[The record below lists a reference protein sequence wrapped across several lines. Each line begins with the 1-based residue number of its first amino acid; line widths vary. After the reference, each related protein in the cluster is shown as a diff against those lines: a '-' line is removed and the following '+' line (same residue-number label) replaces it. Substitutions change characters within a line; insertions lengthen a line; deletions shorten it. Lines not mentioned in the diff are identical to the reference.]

1 VGICGQGRSR
11 DRSACAHCGREGG
24 RRGGF
29 WGERTFSSVSVTSE
43 LSLRQCLYLHFR
55 QHMLESVPE
64 ILLFGRRVPVEGVLL
79 PVGHRQQRPPRSAQ
93 LPPRL
98 SAVAPVGVCNVL
110 DTRVAVA
117 FSSASSELRALTQAL
132 PPSFREALAGMGAAV
147 ATALFVGARS
157 RTHPRLSNR
166 PPRTAPPPP
175 SSPLP
180 TGTAASGSRG
190 SAAAAAAAA
199 AAARAVA
206 RPAGA
211 AAAAQA
217 GAT

>member
-1 VGICGQGRSR
+1 MALAALSGDEQCII
-11 DRSACAHCGREGG
+11 
-24 RRGGF
+24 
-29 WGERTFSSVSVTSE
+29 FS
-43 LSLRQCLYLHFR
+43 
-55 QHMLESVPE
+55 
-64 ILLFGRRVPVEGVLL
+64 
-79 PVGHRQQRPPRSAQ
+79 Q
-93 LPPRL
+93 L
-98 SAVAPVGVCNVL
+98 CNVL

-117 FSSASSELRALTQAL
+117 FGSSSSELRALTQAL
-132 PPSFREALAGMGAAV
+132 TPSFREALAGMGAAV

-180 TGTAASGSRG
+180 TGTTASGSRG

-199 AAARAVA
+199 TEPRAVA

-211 AAAAQA
+211 AAAALA
-217 GAT
+217 GAACAERHYSLDQWRTGFYAVAAEHAWTAD

>member
-1 VGICGQGRSR
+1 MALAALSDDEQCII
-11 DRSACAHCGREGG
+11 
-24 RRGGF
+24 
-29 WGERTFSSVSVTSE
+29 FS
-43 LSLRQCLYLHFR
+43 
-55 QHMLESVPE
+55 
-64 ILLFGRRVPVEGVLL
+64 
-79 PVGHRQQRPPRSAQ
+79 Q
-93 LPPRL
+93 L
-98 SAVAPVGVCNVL
+98 CNVL

-117 FSSASSELRALTQAL
+117 FSSASSELRALT
-132 PPSFREALAGMGAAV
+132 PSFREALAGMGAAV

-166 PPRTAPPPP
+166 PPRTAPLPPFP
-175 SSPLP
+175 PLP

>member
-1 VGICGQGRSR
+1 MALAALSGDEQCII
-11 DRSACAHCGREGG
+11 
-24 RRGGF
+24 
-29 WGERTFSSVSVTSE
+29 FS
-43 LSLRQCLYLHFR
+43 
-55 QHMLESVPE
+55 
-64 ILLFGRRVPVEGVLL
+64 
-79 PVGHRQQRPPRSAQ
+79 Q
-93 LPPRL
+93 L
-98 SAVAPVGVCNVL
+98 CNVL

-132 PPSFREALAGMGAAV
+132 TPSFREALAGMGAAV

-199 AAARAVA
+199 AAAPAPSLGPREQQPRRKQGQPERHYSLDRWRTGLYAVA
-206 RPAGA
+206 AEHA
-211 AAAAQA
+211 WTAD
-217 GAT
+217 

>member
-1 VGICGQGRSR
+1 MALAALSGDEQCII
-11 DRSACAHCGREGG
+11 
-24 RRGGF
+24 
-29 WGERTFSSVSVTSE
+29 FS
-43 LSLRQCLYLHFR
+43 
-55 QHMLESVPE
+55 
-64 ILLFGRRVPVEGVLL
+64 
-79 PVGHRQQRPPRSAQ
+79 Q
-93 LPPRL
+93 L
-98 SAVAPVGVCNVL
+98 CNVL

-132 PPSFREALAGMGAAV
+132 TPSFREALAGMGAAV

-199 AAARAVA
+199 AAPAPSLGPREQQPRRKQGQPERHYSLDRWRTGLYAVA
-206 RPAGA
+206 AEHAWIGDYRCTTTTTSAG
-211 AAAAQA
+211 QRI
-217 GAT
+217 GRLMMCTD

>member
-1 VGICGQGRSR
+1 MLIKAR
-11 DRSACAHCGREGG
+11 AK
-24 RRGGF
+24 
-29 WGERTFSSVSVTSE
+29 ERALPYIAPSERAPRAAMALAALSGDEQCIIFS
-43 LSLRQCLYLHFR
+43 
-55 QHMLESVPE
+55 
-64 ILLFGRRVPVEGVLL
+64 
-79 PVGHRQQRPPRSAQ
+79 Q
-93 LPPRL
+93 L
-98 SAVAPVGVCNVL
+98 CNVL
-110 DTRVAVA
+110 DTRFAVA

-132 PPSFREALAGMGAAV
+132 TQALTPSFREALAGMGAAV